1 MPGEIHENRK
11 PSTPNPLTKYFLSSF
26 ISAKEAMAAGELG
39 CHSATISHTVL
50 DQLAKL
56 KYDGTKQP
64 GEGAPKPVH
73 VYKNAPPVS
82 ERLRKLAKID
92 PLAAAEWDGKLAS
105 TDIDYLANGG
115 AELAKA
121 IEADPIT
128 KERLAIALE
137 LFTGGENSSK
147 DKIDTAL
154 RAL

>member
-1 MPGEIHENRK
+1 
-11 PSTPNPLTKYFLSSF
+11 
-26 ISAKEAMAAGELG
+26 MAAGELG

-73 VYKNAPPVS
+73 VYKNPPPVP
-82 ERLRKLAKID
+82 ERLRHLASID
-92 PLAAAEWDGKLAS
+92 PLAAADWDGKLAS

-115 AELAKA
+115 EELTKA

-147 DKIDTAL
+147 DKIEAAV

>member
-1 MPGEIHENRK
+1 
-11 PSTPNPLTKYFLSSF
+11 
-26 ISAKEAMAAGELG
+26 MAAGELG

-92 PLAAAEWDGKLAS
+92 PLAAAAWDGNLAS

-137 LFTGGENSSK
+137 LFTGGENRSK

-154 RAL
+154 RGL

>member
-1 MPGEIHENRK
+1 
-11 PSTPNPLTKYFLSSF
+11 
-26 ISAKEAMAAGELG
+26 MAAGELG

-64 GEGAPKPVH
+64 GEGTPKPVH
-73 VYKNAPPVS
+73 VYKNPPKVP
-82 ERLRKLAKID
+82 ERLRKLANID
-92 PLAAAEWDGKLAS
+92 PLAAADWDGKLAS

-115 AELAKA
+115 EELGKA

-137 LFTGGENSSK
+137 LFTGGENKSK
-147 DKIDTAL
+147 DKIDAAV